1 MGDITADLSTK
12 RGRINNTEMT
22 ANGRMVISGQAPLAE
37 LESYTTRLKSMTG
50 GEGTYE
56 VSFSHYEPV
65 PDAVQKSLAERHQ
78 QRVHHQE
85 E

>member
-1 MGDITADLSTK
+1 MKSNEVTGISC
-12 RGRINNTEMT
+12 
-22 ANGRMVISGQAPLAE
+22 MVRSGQAPLAE

-56 VSFSHYEPV
+56 VTFSHYEPV
-65 PDAVQKSLAERHQ
+65 PDSVQKSLAERHQ
-78 QRVHHQE
+78 QRIHHQE